1 MCVLRLIAVPRPEE
15 HETLAAMCRERK
27 ETLREVVEARREL
40 NASKALNTERIAE
53 IHEQLDARLRE
64 RQERRAELL
73 KRESERAAVSTN
85 SRAAAAAARSEAAR
99 TEHHDRAAHS
109 VAWPR
114 VQSPLRTTHMLH
126 ITRVHFYFKKL
137 VCFRP
142 MSQSIFHRQ
151 TIRRP

>member
-1 MCVLRLIAVPRPEE
+1 MR
-15 HETLAAMCRERK
+15 RERK

-40 NASKALNTERIAE
+40 NASNTLNTERIAE

-85 SRAAAAAARSEAAR
+85 SRAAAAAARFEAAR

-114 VQSPLRTTHMLH
+114 VQSPLLRTTHM
-126 ITRVHFYFKKL
+126 
-137 VCFRP
+137 C
-142 MSQSIFHRQ
+142 
-151 TIRRP
+151 IR